1 MHFIYQ
7 CSESSENFLMLGL
20 LYPVFCKSTYNK
32 YLIVLSSHIPLLDSF
47 LVLQTAVRSPNE
59 LSQLLEDTLNIIYPH
74 CNTTGSQQWL
84 PQHQERTLFGSFF
97 FVSLQFCCFATQYTF
112 SCFQPIQVL
121 NITFVNFIEA
131 PYDAIHV
138 GAAAHPIPDALIKQL
153 KPGSRLFIPVGPTH
167 GDQWLEQI
175 DKDKDGNIVRQRL
188 MGVRYVPLT
197 DRAQQI
203 WRN

>member
-1 MHFIYQ
+1 M
-7 CSESSENFLMLGL
+7 
-20 LYPVFCKSTYNK
+20 
-32 YLIVLSSHIPLLDSF
+32 
-47 LVLQTAVRSPNE
+47 RSPKE
-59 LSQLLEDTLNIIYPH
+59 LSQSIEDTLNNMSTLYKMYPTVAP
-74 CNTTGSQQWL
+74 TTPRKDPFWKF
-84 PQHQERTLFGSFF
+84 LFC
-97 FVSLQFCCFATQYTF
+97 VSSQFCCFATQYTF
-112 SCFQPIQVL
+112 SFFQPIQVL
-121 NITFVNFIEA
+121 NITFVNFVEA

-153 KPGSRLFIPVGPTH
+153 KPGGRLFIPVGPTH

>member
-1 MHFIYQ
+1 M
-7 CSESSENFLMLGL
+7 E
-20 LYPVFCKSTYNK
+20 V
-32 YLIVLSSHIPLLDSF
+32 SF
-47 LVLQTAVRSPNE
+47 LCVITI
-59 LSQLLEDTLNIIYPH
+59 LLFCYTIYIFIFPT
-74 CNTTGSQQWL
+74 NN
-84 PQHQERTLFGSFF
+84 
-97 FVSLQFCCFATQYTF
+97 
-112 SCFQPIQVL
+112 QVL

-153 KPGSRLFIPVGPTH
+153 KPGGRLFIPVGPTH

-175 DKDKDGNIVRQRL
+175 DKDKDGKIVRQRL

>member
-1 MHFIYQ
+1 M
-7 CSESSENFLMLGL
+7 E
-20 LYPVFCKSTYNK
+20 V
-32 YLIVLSSHIPLLDSF
+32 SF
-47 LVLQTAVRSPNE
+47 LCVITILLFCYTIYIFIFQTN
-59 LSQLLEDTLNIIYPH
+59 N
-74 CNTTGSQQWL
+74 
-84 PQHQERTLFGSFF
+84 
-97 FVSLQFCCFATQYTF
+97 
-112 SCFQPIQVL
+112 QVL

-153 KPGSRLFIPVGPTH
+153 KPGGRLFIPVGPTH

>member
-1 MHFIYQ
+1 M
-7 CSESSENFLMLGL
+7 E
-20 LYPVFCKSTYNK
+20 V
-32 YLIVLSSHIPLLDSF
+32 SF
-47 LVLQTAVRSPNE
+47 LCIITI
-59 LSQLLEDTLNIIYPH
+59 LLFCYTIYIFIFP
-74 CNTTGSQQWL
+74 TKI
-84 PQHQERTLFGSFF
+84 
-97 FVSLQFCCFATQYTF
+97 
-112 SCFQPIQVL
+112 IQVL

-153 KPGSRLFIPVGPTH
+153 KPGGRLFIPVGPTH